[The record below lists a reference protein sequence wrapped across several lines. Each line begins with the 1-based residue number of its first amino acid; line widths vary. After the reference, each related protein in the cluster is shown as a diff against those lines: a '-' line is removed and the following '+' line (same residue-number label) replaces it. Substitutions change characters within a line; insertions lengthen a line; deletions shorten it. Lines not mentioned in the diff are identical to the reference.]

1 MGYFSCRIKATQ
13 GNTCILRDLYAQGAV
28 AFDHYH
34 VADGYYTLE
43 LTEQEIVALRQCKV
57 EVQHGKNLTALA
69 QERKRERIVRTQEH
83 DDGDDVLAT
92 GFVDHYMDAAEVATR
107 IQALAAAFPAL
118 CSLTALPYNTTGYDG
133 AHPGI
138 GGSASVQLLRI
149 TTTPATASKPGLLL
163 ICGTH
168 AREWVNPLIA
178 IEFAEQL
185 LRNYSPGS
193 AESDIMAINR
203 IVEEADI
210 FIVPVMNP
218 DGLNYSFH
226 DNTGW
231 RKNRSPNPSDAACP
245 GVDNNRNYSL
255 YFGEGGSSSA
265 PCSDT
270 YRGSSPFSEQEN
282 KNIRYI
288 LDQYPNI
295 VIGVDSHSQGQ
306 KIFRPTASGGTFIGS
321 LPVSPEDEAI
331 YQELEAAAVAAI
343 QGVSGTL
350 YQTGTTS
357 NHAGA
362 SDEYMFFGHRVFGFD
377 FECALAHQPPLA
389 DGLVAVQEVTAALRA
404 LALKA
409 IDFRTAAAAPI
420 SVVQCIDRTGS
431 MVTFGYEASA
441 RANARRFVDLFSLGD
456 ETAIVSFADPSPDPA
471 ATPPANRA
479 TLDAPLAALTP
490 GSYAGLHTIINGL
503 VFGGWT
509 SIGAGLAAAA
519 AALAGATHPRSIV
532 LLSDGFENRDP
543 RVHTVL
549 ASFPANIRVYTIA
562 LGNLADT
569 TLLQHIATQTGGR
582 FYMSPSELELHE
594 IYNYIRADVS
604 DDDLVLNAVV
614 DNSSDDNRISSHS
627 INVEQGAQKLTVSL
641 SWEGNSKK
649 TDVVIIDPAGRKV
662 CPSDW
667 KARYTRGAGYLL
679 VELRRPRAGTWTIL
693 PVQSPVRH
701 TVAAFVRSPLR
712 LRLAALC
719 TQQRHSMP
727 DTVLVR
733 AAYGSIP
740 LVSLTG
746 TVQVDVHPPSLS
758 KRQREQSTWTDAIP
772 TSVQI
777 QVASLKKNAASL
789 RFHTSLLP
797 IGYPAQMVS
806 CQPPRTQQ
814 VQNPQWLHALS
825 GTWNER
831 ENDTKGGLTTLHH
844 FALPST
850 LATRFSSVRLHL
862 QGILPD
868 GSRIE
873 RVALITMAAQP
884 RKSKRR

>member
-13 GNTCILRDLYAQGAV
+13 GNACILRDLHARGLV

-34 VADGYYTLE
+34 IAKENYVLE
-43 LTEQEIVALRQCKV
+43 LTEKEIAALRQCNV
-57 EVQHGKNLTALA
+57 EVQCGKNLAALA
-69 QERKRERIVRTQEH
+69 EQRKKERIARVQEH
-83 DDGDDVLAT
+83 DDGDDALAT
-92 GFVDHYMDAAEVATR
+92 GFVDHYMDATEVATR
-107 IQALAAAFPAL
+107 MQTLATTFPAL
-118 CSLTALPYNTTGYDG
+118 CSLTNLPYTTTGYDG
-133 AHPGI
+133 AHLGI
-138 GGSASVQLLRI
+138 GGPASVPLLRI
-149 TTTPATASKPGLLL
+149 TTTPAIASKPGLLL

-178 IEFAEQL
+178 VEFAEQL

-193 AESDIMAINR
+193 ADPDVIAINR

-218 DGLNYSFH
+218 DGLNYSFYD
-226 DNTGW
+226 DNSW
-231 RKNRSPNPSDAACP
+231 RKNRSPHPSAPACP
-245 GVDNNRNYSL
+245 GVDNNRNYSI
-255 YFGEGGSSSA
+255 YFGEAGSSST

-270 YRGSSPFSEQEN
+270 YRGSSSFSEQEN

-288 LDQYPNI
+288 LDRYPNI

-306 KIFRPTASGGTFIGS
+306 KIFRPTASGGTYTAS

-350 YQTGTTS
+350 YQTGSTS

-362 SDEYMFFGHRVFGFD
+362 SDEYMFFGHRIFGFD

-389 DGLVAVQEVTAALRA
+389 DGLVAVQEITAALRA
-404 LALKA
+404 LSIKA
-409 IDFRTAAAAPI
+409 IDFRTSAAAPI
-420 SVVQCIDRTGS
+420 SVAQCIDRTGS

-441 RANARRFVDLFSLGD
+441 RANARRFADLLSLGD
-456 ETAIVSFADPSPDPA
+456 ETAIVSFADPSPDPT

-479 TLDAPLAALTP
+479 TVDAPLTTLAP
-490 GSYAGLHTIINGL
+490 GSYAGLHTVIDGL

-509 SIGAGLAAAA
+509 SIGAGLSAAAT
-519 AALAGATHPRSIV
+519 ALSSTTHPRSIV

-543 RVHTVL
+543 RVNTVL

-569 TLLQHIATQTGGR
+569 ALLQHIAAQTGGR
-582 FYMSPSELELHE
+582 FYISPSEVELHE

-614 DNSSDDNRISSHS
+614 DNDDNNRSSSHS
-627 INVEQGAQKLTVSL
+627 ISVEQGAQKLTISL
-641 SWEGNSKK
+641 SWEGKNKK
-649 TDVVIIDPAGRKV
+649 TDIVIIDPAGRKV
-662 CPSDW
+662 CQSDW
-667 KARYTRGAGYLL
+667 KVQYTNSAEYILA
-679 VELRRPRAGTWTIL
+679 EIQRPRCGTWTIL
-693 PVQSPVRH
+693 PVQAPLRY
-701 TVAAFVRSPLR
+701 TIAAFVRSPFT
-712 LRLAALC
+712 LRLAALS
-719 TQQRHSMP
+719 TQKRRNTP
-727 DTVLVR
+727 NTVLVR
-733 AAYGSIP
+733 AAYGTVP

-746 TVQVDVHPPSLS
+746 TAQIYVHPPTLP
-758 KRQREQSTWTDAIP
+758 KRQREQSAWTDAIP
-772 TSVQI
+772 
-777 QVASLKKNAASL
+777 ASMNIHVETLQKSAVPL
-789 RFHTSLLP
+789 RAQSSLLP

-806 CQPPRTQQ
+806 CSQPLRTQL
-814 VQNPQWLHALS
+814 QNPQWLHALS

-831 ENDTKGGLTTLHH
+831 ENDIEPGLTTLHH
-844 FALPST
+844 FSIPSA
-850 LATRFSSVRLHL
+850 LATRHSSVRLRL

-873 RVALITMAAQP
+873 RVALVSIAPQP
-884 RKSKRR
+884 RRSKRK